1 MEHIGGDGVFSYAE
15 VVAGGGAG
23 FAEHF
28 FMFPFDTVKTRLQSG
43 KANTLIGAFRSIL
56 LEERFAHLYRGCIPV
71 LASAV
76 PAHAAYFS
84 VYEAS
89 KRLLGENSF
98 GIAGAAICA
107 TIAHDSISTPFD
119 VVKQRMQMDVSRSFT
134 SSVNCAKNSVKKDG
148 LIILFR
154 SLPTTLVMNIPHFL
168 TYWLIYET
176 ALSQLSTDGI
186 RHHESEYSLDYLI
199 AGSLAGGCASVVS
212 FPLDTI
218 KTHQQLSLGTSIQST
233 VKDIISSRGVRGLFK
248 GVTARVLH
256 TSCSG
261 AIMMVTYE
269 NLKKKLDPLN

>member
-1 MEHIGGDGVFSYAE
+1 MEHHSLENVFSYADI
-15 VVAGGGAG
+15 VAGGGAG

-43 KANTLIGAFRSIL
+43 NAHRLIGAFRSIL
-56 LEERFAHLYRGCIPV
+56 VEERFAHLYRGCIPV

-76 PAHAAYFS
+76 PAHAAYFG

-89 KRLLGENSF
+89 KRLLGENS
-98 GIAGAAICA
+98 AGVAGSAICA
-107 TIAHDSISTPFD
+107 TVAHDSISTPFD
-119 VVKQRMQMDVSRSFT
+119 VVKQRMQMDVNRSF
-134 SSVNCAKNSVKKDG
+134 SSSINCAKNIIRKDG
-148 LIILFR
+148 AIILFR

-176 ALSQLSTDGI
+176 SLSQLSGDGV

-199 AGSLAGGCASVVS
+199 AGSLAGGCASVIS

-218 KTHQQLSLGTSIQST
+218 KTHQQLSLGTSIKST
-233 VKDIISSRGVRGLFK
+233 VKDIITARGIRGLFK

-269 NLKKKLDPLN
+269 NLKKKLEPFN